1 VSHASHDQVVVAS
14 HAGRIYQRSSAE
26 PDPKSTGIHGHPM
39 SITSDYV
46 REIFRG
52 LKCGDGAAFFRHVA
66 DDVDW
71 TVMGA
76 HPFAGSYRS
85 RAALVAGTFAKLAQV
100 LPRGAQLHVEHLVVR
115 DNQASVELHA
125 LVAATNGMWFDNHYR
140 WIVCFREDKIV
151 GVRGYPDS
159 GVITQFSTGPAAL
172 SRETPPPSRRASAV
186 ADGLLSNAA

>member
-125 LVAATNGMWFDNHYR
+125 LVAAPSFQRARQRSPGRLPRQAGAH
-140 WIVCFREDKIV
+140 
-151 GVRGYPDS
+151 
-159 GVITQFSTGPAAL
+159 
-172 SRETPPPSRRASAV
+172 PPSLTGCCRMPRNACRGTRAGDSVVQIDDDVGGIEHAH
-186 ADGLLSNAA
+186 